1 MDDQQIPRT
10 ELIKIQEFLSDVSET
25 NEDTEYSPSQEYI
38 VNSIIQ
44 LVKQHGNTSITEDF
58 DVPYIHPMITIQKWI
73 EELKLI
79 VKEVLQKNSLQ

>member
-1 MDDQQIPRT
+1 MEEQQIPRS
-10 ELIKIQEFLSDVSET
+10 ELIKMQEFLSVVSET
-25 NEDTEYSPSQEYI
+25 NEDTEYDPSQEYI
-38 VNSIIQ
+38 VNSIIK

-79 VKEVLQKNSLQ
+79 VADVLQDKN

>member
-1 MDDQQIPRT
+1 MEEQQIPRSD
-10 ELIKIQEFLSDVSET
+10 LIKIQEFLSVVSET
-25 NEDTEYSPSQEYI
+25 NEDTEYDPSQEYI
-38 VNSIIQ
+38 VNSIIE

-79 VKEVLQKNSLQ
+79 VNDVLREKNL

>member
-1 MDDQQIPRT
+1 MEEQQIPRS
-10 ELIKIQEFLSDVSET
+10 ELIKIQEFLSVVSET
-25 NEDTEYSPSQEYI
+25 NEDTEYDPSQEYI
-38 VNSIIQ
+38 VNSIIE

-79 VKEVLQKNSLQ
+79 VNDVLREKNL

>member
-1 MDDQQIPRT
+1 MEEQQIPRS
-10 ELIKIQEFLSDVSET
+10 ELIKIQEFLSVVSET
-25 NEDTEYSPSQEYI
+25 NEDTEYDPSQEYI
-38 VNSIIQ
+38 VNSVIE

-79 VKEVLQKNSLQ
+79 VNDVLREKNL

>member
-1 MDDQQIPRT
+1 MEEQQIPRS
-10 ELIKIQEFLSDVSET
+10 ELIKIQEFLSVVSET
-25 NEDTEYSPSQEYI
+25 NEDTEYDPSQEYI
-38 VNSIIQ
+38 VNSIIE

-79 VKEVLQKNSLQ
+79 VKDVLQEKNL

>member
-1 MDDQQIPRT
+1 MEEQQIPRS
-10 ELIKIQEFLSDVSET
+10 ELIKIQEFLSVVSET
-25 NEDTEYSPSQEYI
+25 NEDTEYDPSQEYI
-38 VNSIIQ
+38 VNSIIE

-79 VKEVLQKNSLQ
+79 VNDVLREKNF